1 MIEKIS
7 LSRGEILALRR
18 FRSDNDGRV
27 IKAMLERLLNITRDE
42 NEDNPAN
49 ELHRARVKGVKDI
62 MDILYEAEL
71 VTGGAN
77 E

>member
-1 MIEKIS
+1 MIEKVS

-27 IKAMLERLLNITRDE
+27 IKAMLERLLHVTREE

-49 ELHRARVKGVKDI
+49 ELHRTRVKGVKDI

-71 VTGGAN
+71 VMGGGN